1 MRFFGTWISPAWRVD
16 MTKTLRPWTIRTLA
30 GNGEPGFSGDGKP
43 SDQASLNEPK
53 GLTIDSHGNV
63 YIADSENH
71 VIRKIDRTTGVI
83 STVAGSAGDESAR
96 PVVQQ
101 EVEAQQSAEE
111 DPFADASQAS
121 TQKYTQQADVSGTVR
136 YLIKGAT
143 VQKRF
148 GGDGGP
154 APEARLNFPTA
165 VVVDQKGTI
174 FIADTMNHRVR
185 RVDAVTGVITTL
197 AGTKQARFSGDGG
210 PADQAA
216 LNEPAALAL
225 DGQGRLFIADQT
237 NNRVRVVDLNMGL
250 ISTYA
255 GTGLATYDGDEVLA
269 TCASLAGPSGVVVQD
284 GVLYIADTFNSRIR
298 AVDLST
304 GLISTVAGD
313 GGEYRYQSAVEPP
326 STSLSRPSGVAVDLS
341 VNLFITDSDSHLVR
355 CWDRETKVIVR
366 VAGAGIASCAGDGG
380 TALEASLSYPFGIV
394 FDQDGALLV
403 ADTFNHRIRRLSM
416 E

>member
-1 MRFFGTWISPAWRVD
+1 
-16 MTKTLRPWTIRTLA
+16 MTRTLRPWTIGTLA
-30 GNGEPGFSGDGKP
+30 GNGEPGFSGDGEP
-43 SDQASLNEPK
+43 SGQACLNEPK
-53 GLTIDSHGNV
+53 GLAIDSHGNV

-71 VIRKIDRTTGVI
+71 VIRRIDRTTGVI
-83 STVAGSAGDESAR
+83 STVAGSAGDENGR

-101 EVEAQQSAEE
+101 EVETRRSAEE
-111 DPFADASQAS
+111 DPFADASQAG
-121 TQKYTQQADVSGTVR
+121 TKMYRQQADVSGTIR

-197 AGTKQARFSGDGG
+197 VGTGQARFSGDGG
-210 PADQAA
+210 PSEQAA

-237 NNRVRVVDLNMGL
+237 NHRVRVVDLNTGL

-255 GTGLATYDGDEVLA
+255 GTGLAAYDGDEVPA
-269 TCASLAGPSGVVVQD
+269 TDASLAGPSGVVVRD
-284 GVLYIADTFNSRIR
+284 GVLYIADTFNGRIR

-313 GGEYRYQSAVEPP
+313 GGEYRYQSAAEPP

-341 VNLFITDSDSHLVR
+341 VNLFVTDSDSHLVR
-355 CWDRETKVIVR
+355 CWDCETKEIVR

-380 TALEASLSYPFGIV
+380 TALEACLSYPFGIV
-394 FDQDGALLV
+394 FDQDGTLLV
-403 ADTFNHRIRRLSM
+403 ADTFNQRIRRLSM
-416 E
+416 K